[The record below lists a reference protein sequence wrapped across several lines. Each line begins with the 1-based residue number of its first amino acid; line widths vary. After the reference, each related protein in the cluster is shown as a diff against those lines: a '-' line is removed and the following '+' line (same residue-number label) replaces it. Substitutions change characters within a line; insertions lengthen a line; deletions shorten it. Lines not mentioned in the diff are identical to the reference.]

1 MSSGC
6 PICTKGMQTS
16 FPEKA
21 IYYFCLKEFP
31 DAVDNYR
38 CDWLGNLELDIYIP
52 SRNIAIEYDGQAWH
66 RGKPGDEKKGTL
78 CIEHG
83 VHLLRI
89 REPNCYALSDG
100 STQFELQSLNIK
112 DLNPAI
118 EFALH
123 FCGVEPVSKID
134 VEKERYEIYA
144 LTERLEKENSLAA
157 RCPQLLEEWYW
168 EKNGTLTPETVPAFG
183 NTKVWWKCKICGYEW
198 QAEVKS
204 RVIGNGCP
212 HCAPAKRSKTK
223 ATPNAGKSLAE
234 KYPQIAKDWHP
245 EKNDGLTP
253 FDVHPGSNRKFWW
266 KGICGHEWD
275 AAISSRV
282 SGSSCPYCS
291 GKRVLAGYNDLAIK
305 NPEIASQWN
314 YEKNGELIPSM
325 VTPGSGKS
333 VWWKCP
339 ICGHSYQKS
348 VSQKVEYPKCPMC
361 GKRKR

>member
-1 MSSGC
+1 M
-6 PICTKGMQTS
+6 
-16 FPEKA
+16 
-21 IYYFCLKEFP
+21 
-31 DAVDNYR
+31 R
-38 CDWLGNLELDIYIP
+38 
-52 SRNIAIEYDGQAWH
+52 
-66 RGKPGDEKKGTL
+66 
-78 CIEHG
+78 
-83 VHLLRI
+83 
-89 REPNCYALSDG
+89 
-100 STQFELQSLNIK
+100 
-112 DLNPAI
+112 
-118 EFALH
+118 
-123 FCGVEPVSKID
+123 FCGVEPLPKID

-157 RCPQLLEEWYW
+157 RCPQLLEEWCW
-168 EKNGTLTPETVPAFG
+168 EKNGTLTPETVSAFG
-183 NTKVWWKCKICGYEW
+183 NTKVWWRCAKGHEWEASVANRARLGHGCPVCAGKKVLPGENDLLALNPELASEWNYGRNGDILPENIRPGTHQKVWWKCKICGYEW

-291 GKRVLAGYNDLAIK
+291 GKRVLAGYNDLATK

-325 VTPGSGKS
+325 VTLGSGKS